1 VLIKACIDFHEV
13 TTDPAASN
21 GAVPEGA
28 LTGPD
33 DGYAAGAARAPVAVA
48 GSTATSTTAATTST
62 TITGANTT
70 AAAAPAAPGAAVVTA
85 TAK

>member
-1 VLIKACIDFHEV
+1 MEARIDFHEV

-33 DGYAAGAARAPVAVA
+33 DRAPAAVA
-48 GSTATSTTAATTST
+48 GSGATTTTTTTATSTT
-62 TITGANTT
+62 T
-70 AAAAPAAPGAAVVTA
+70 AGAPAAVTA
-85 TAK
+85 TTA

>member
-1 VLIKACIDFHEV
+1 MQACIDFHEV

-33 DGYAAGAARAPVAVA
+33 DGYAAAVARAPGAVA
-48 GSTATSTTAATTST
+48 GSTATSTTAATTAT
-62 TITGANTT
+62 TISTNTT
-70 AAAAPAAPGAAVVTA
+70 AAAPAAPAAAAAVTA
-85 TAK
+85 AAK